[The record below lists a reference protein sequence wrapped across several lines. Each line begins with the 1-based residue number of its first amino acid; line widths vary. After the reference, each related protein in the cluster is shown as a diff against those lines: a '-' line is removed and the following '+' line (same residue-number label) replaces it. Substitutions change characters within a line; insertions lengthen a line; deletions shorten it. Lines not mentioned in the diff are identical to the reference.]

1 MSNEVAGSVKEEFKK
16 TLDWMLKQKLNDK
29 EIKIFVEEILSADK
43 IFLNAAGRSMLVAKA
58 FAMRLMHLGFSVY
71 VIGEI
76 TTPAIKKGN
85 LYIVISGSGESR
97 KNSTKIAIE
106 QGAKIFVI
114 TSYLNSS
121 LGKVADAILIVPGRE
136 KEEEII
142 TYKERKMRR
151 EPIAP
156 LGTLFELLC
165 LLILDSIISYL
176 VIEENK
182 EEKDLKGKHAK
193 PE

>member
-58 FAMRLMHLGFSVY
+58 FAMRLMHLGLSVY